1 MTKLPYMQFY
11 PSDWLS
17 DPALRSCSIAAKGL
31 WIELLCL
38 MWNSPERGVLR
49 TVSGHK
55 MDPKRIS
62 KSVGLRTFQCQ
73 KLITELQE
81 NGVLSLTED
90 GAICSR
96 RMRRDESLRRRRREC
111 GKLGGNPILVN
122 QEDNHEVNQNPEVL
136 QKSDV
141 IYQKS
146 ELIPPVSPLPEPV
159 AERQDALFQID
170 QKLIAWWNSLPG
182 VKHTSRRALTPA
194 QRRVVEG
201 WVVNGFDW
209 ETIRAKFPLPVTAG
223 RDGTDGAWLPS
234 LSWFLE
240 PGTAESVL
248 DGKYDFTIA
257 DKSKP
262 SGRKAEPGQ
271 IHDPSKPAEVGI
283 VAW

>member
-73 KLITELQE
+73 KLITELHE

-96 RMRRDESLRRRRREC
+96 RMLRDEHIRQVRTNAANVRH
-111 GKLGGNPILVN
+111 GKICTSKI
-122 QEDNHEVNQNPEVL
+122 DAKSMQNPEVL

-248 DGKYDFTIA
+248 DGKYDFTLA
-257 DKSKP
+257 DKAKP
-262 SGRKAEPGQ
+262 SGRKPEPGQ

-283 VAW
+283 VHW